1 MLINKMKFKNKTKST
16 GFTLILS
23 LIVVSAILTVGFGVS
38 GIIIKQM
45 IFSSIGR
52 ESDIAFYAA
61 DTGIECALYWDK
73 EKAFDSPTY
82 SIDCA
87 NTTISGSMVAS
98 TTSFILNFSNGS
110 CSSLSVDKSSVV
122 SPKTK
127 IEAKGYN
134 VGCSASFSNKVERA
148 LRVSY

>member
-1 MLINKMKFKNKTKST
+1 MLINKMKFKNKTKSA

-52 ESDIAFYAA
+52 DSDVAFYAA

-73 EKAFDSPTY
+73 EKAFDSTTY

-87 NTTISGSMVAS
+87 NITINGSMVAS
-98 TTSFILNFSNGS
+98 TTSFILNFSNSS
-110 CSSLSVDKSSVV
+110 CVSVLVDKSSIV

-134 VGCSASFSNKVERA
+134 VGCLSTFSNKVERA